1 MQLTDRVYLVG
12 SGSNGFSIS
21 HKADCNVYLID
32 GGSELA
38 LVDAGVGEDTARILD
53 NVRGHGFDPADI
65 RKLLLTHIHADHAGG
80 AAELRAGLPS
90 LRVMAAKNVAPSLE
104 KGDEEAVSLDLA
116 KRAGFYAPDYIFQP
130 CPVDVALQEGDEIPI
145 GDLTALVFETPGH
158 SAGDLSFLVEIS
170 GRSHLFA
177 GDAVFHNGRILLQST
192 WDCDLQQVIA
202 SLRKLN
208 RLPVDVLLPGHQC
221 FSLQDGAE
229 HIQQAVDVLDRCL
242 IPNNLL

>member
-1 MQLTDRVYLVG
+1 VQLTDRIYLVG

-21 HKADCNVYLID
+21 HKADCNIYLID
-32 GGSELA
+32 GGNELA

-53 NVRGHGFDPADI
+53 NVRKHGFDPANI

-80 AAELRAGLPS
+80 AAELRAMLPS
-90 LRVMAAKNVAPSLE
+90 LTVMVSKNVALSLE
-104 KGDEEAVSLDLA
+104 EGDEEAVSLDLA
-116 KRAGFYAPDYIFQP
+116 KRAGFYASDYVFRL
-130 CPVDVALQEGDEIPI
+130 CPVDIKLQEGDEILI
-145 GDLTALVFETPGH
+145 GDLKATVFETPGH

-177 GDAVFHNGRILLQST
+177 GDAVFHNGRVLLQST
-192 WDCDLQQVIA
+192 WDCDLQQLIT

-208 RLPVDVLLPGHQC
+208 QLPVDVFLPGHQC
-221 FSLQDGAE
+221 FSLQNGGE
-229 HIQQAVDVLDRCL
+229 HIQQAVDVLDHCL